1 MGILCSVYR
10 SSKKEGMYLYV
21 DKRVGMELVPAS
33 LLKRFGKPEPA
44 MTLMLHPGRT
54 LARVDVA
61 HVLAALEEPG
71 YFLQMP
77 PQPDG
82 AMSKL
87 RAQNSKL

>member
-1 MGILCSVYR
+1 MEILCSVYR

-21 DKRVGMELVPAS
+21 DKRIGMERVPAS

-44 MTLMLHPGRT
+44 MTLLLHPGRT
-54 LARVDVA
+54 LARVDIA
-61 HVLAALEEPG
+61 HVLAALNEAG

-77 PQPDG
+77 PQLDR

-87 RAQNSKL
+87 REQNSKL